1 MYYFLYAMRS
11 LGTCRFTQKYSF
23 SFPKY
28 LTHFIFPD
36 CSSLR
41 GSVNSDVILIDGG
54 THVHNRA
61 AFVCHTGYSLEGN
74 STVTCLETGQWN
86 FSPPACIIVG
96 K

>member
-1 MYYFLYAMRS
+1 MQTLNAHTNSNHIMSIIKTTTNFSDCIS
-11 LGTCRFTQKYSF
+11 LN
-23 SFPKY
+23 
-28 LTHFIFPD
+28 
-36 CSSLR
+36 

-61 AFVCHTGYSLEGN
+61 TFVCQTGYILEGY
-74 STVTCLETGQWN
+74 STVTCLETGQWS